1 MDYLILL
8 VITYMVLMLASS
20 QIPPG
25 SPVIDGPQVIV
36 LNSQI
41 TLTCTSPRGDPP
53 PSVKWFFDDSEITTG
68 ISTTTAGT
76 AVTTSLTF
84 TATKNYHLEFLE
96 CQAENGVL
104 QNPLSNT
111 KYIEVHFSP
120 VSATLT
126 GPSTLT
132 PGQQGIWTC
141 ISANGYPAGVMTMK
155 NQNNNT
161 QFTTE
166 FTSSSV
172 LDQKSF
178 DVTGTLTWSPVI
190 VNNGDTICCDVTHT
204 TTLGSTP
211 QTVCRQITVSYAPSV
226 SLIHNAMNVDFGNN
240 VTIGCVISANP
251 SHTSVYWKKIYGVQA
266 ITIDMTNINKYGGG
280 TLASPS
286 LYIISAD
293 TSDAADYICF
303 ATNSFGTGQSSQGTL
318 TVQGN
323 APSVSLILNAMNV
336 DFGNNVTILCVISAN
351 PSHTSVY
358 WKKISGVQAITI
370 DMTNINKYGGGTLAS
385 PSLYIISADTSD
397 AADYICFAT
406 NSFGTGQSSQ
416 GTLTVQGN
424 APSVSLILNAMNVD
438 FGNNVTIGCV
448 ISANP
453 SHTSVYWK
461 KISGVQA
468 ITIDMTN
475 INKYGGGTVASPS
488 LYIISADTSDAADYI
503 CFATNSFGTGQ
514 SSQGTLTVQ
523 DAPSVSLIHNAMNV
537 DFGNNVTIGCV
548 ISANPSHTSVYWK
561 KISGVQA
568 ITIDMTN
575 INKYGGGTVA
585 SPSLYIISADTSDA
599 ADYICFATN
608 SFGTGQSSQ
617 GTLTVQGNAPS
628 VSLIH
633 NAMNVDFGNNVTIG
647 CVISANPSHT
657 SVYWKK
663 ISGVQ
668 AITIDM
674 TNINKYG
681 GGTVASPS
689 LYIISADTS
698 DAADYI
704 CFATNS
710 FGTGQSSQGTLTV
723 QGNAPSVSLIHS
735 AMNVDFGNNV
745 TIGCVIS
752 ANPSHTSVYWKKI
765 SGVQAITID
774 MTNIN
779 KYGGGTVASPSLYI
793 ISADTSDAADYICF
807 ATNSFGTG
815 QSSQGT
821 LTVQGNAPSVS
832 LIHNALNVDF
842 GNNVS
847 IGCVIS
853 ANPSHTS
860 VYWKKISGVQA
871 ITIDMTNTNK
881 YGGGTVA
888 SPSLYIISADTSD
901 AADYICFATN
911 SFGTGQSS
919 QGTLTVQGIIPIV
932 TVTTSAYMVNV
943 DSSIT
948 LECQVTADP
957 THNSV
962 YWQKVI
968 GNNTETLTINGGKYN
983 GSSVSNPNLTI
994 SNTQFSD
1001 AGSYYC
1007 YARNML
1013 GVGSSTQIILAV
1025 TGTWNAPSVSLIH
1038 NAMNVD
1044 FGNNVTIGCVISAN
1058 PSHTSVYWKK
1068 ISGVQAITI
1077 DMTNTNKYGGGTLA
1091 SPSLYIISADT
1102 SDAADYI
1109 CFATNSFGTGQ
1120 SSQGTLTVQGIIPVV
1135 TVTTSA
1141 YMVNVD
1147 SSITLECQ
1155 VTADPTHSSVYWQKV
1170 IGNNTETLTINGGKY
1185 NGSSVSNPNL
1195 TISNTQFSD
1204 AGSYYCYARNML
1216 GVGSSTQ
1223 IILAVTGT
1231 WMNYADT
1238 AITETSVNNAV
1249 PDTTMTATTVRN
1261 AFQDTTMKE
1270 CSGNQVIVPAVL
1282 GTIIGL
1288 MMVTFTAQLVRDKYK
1303 RYSRS
1308 IDKVSRRSSVVHPTL
1323 KESNV
1328 TQMNNLPVEQ
1338 DTIEEG
1344 YAFPRELESGETKQ
1358 FQLLPPID
1366 NRQFTTDTYLLG
1378 RPKLLPIGKVSDL
1391 NV

>member
-523 DAPSVSLIHNAMNV
+523 GNAPSVSLIHNAMNV

-919 QGTLTVQGIIPIV
+919 QGTLTVQG
-932 TVTTSAYMVNV
+932 
-943 DSSIT
+943 
-948 LECQVTADP
+948 
-957 THNSV
+957 
-962 YWQKVI
+962 
-968 GNNTETLTINGGKYN
+968 
-983 GSSVSNPNLTI
+983 
-994 SNTQFSD
+994 
-1001 AGSYYC
+1001 
-1007 YARNML
+1007 
-1013 GVGSSTQIILAV
+1013 
-1025 TGTWNAPSVSLIH
+1025 NAPSVSLIH

>member
-1 MDYLILL
+1 
-8 VITYMVLMLASS
+8 MVLMLASS

-111 KYIEVHFSP
+111 IYIEVHYKTD
-120 VSATLT
+120 VSAKLT

-132 PGQQGIWTC
+132 PGQQGIWTLYLLFK
-141 ISANGYPAGVMTMK
+141 NGYPAGVMTMK

-172 LDQKSF
+172 LNQKSF
-178 DVTGTLTWSPVI
+178 DVTGTLTWSPVF
-190 VNNGDTICCDVTHT
+190 VNNGDTICCDVTYDSEKTIFTDSLQTNT
-204 TTLGSTP
+204 TFL
-211 QTVCRQITVSYAPSV
+211 SV

-280 TLASPS
+280 TVASLS

-370 DMTNINKYGGGTLAS
+370 DMTNINKYGGGTL
-385 PSLYIISADTSD
+385 
-397 AADYICFAT
+397 
-406 NSFGTGQSSQ
+406 
-416 GTLTVQGN
+416 
-424 APSVSLILNAMNVD
+424 
-438 FGNNVTIGCV
+438 
-448 ISANP
+448 
-453 SHTSVYWK
+453 
-461 KISGVQA
+461 
-468 ITIDMTN
+468 
-475 INKYGGGTVASPS
+475 
-488 LYIISADTSDAADYI
+488 
-503 CFATNSFGTGQ
+503 
-514 SSQGTLTVQ
+514 
-523 DAPSVSLIHNAMNV
+523 
-537 DFGNNVTIGCV
+537 
-548 ISANPSHTSVYWK
+548 
-561 KISGVQA
+561 
-568 ITIDMTN
+568 
-575 INKYGGGTVA
+575 A

-723 QGNAPSVSLIHS
+723 QGNAPSVSLIHN

-745 TIGCVIS
+745 SIGCVIS

-832 LIHNALNVDF
+832 LIHNA
-842 GNNVS
+842 
-847 IGCVIS
+847 
-853 ANPSHTS
+853 
-860 VYWKKISGVQA
+860 
-871 ITIDMTNTNK
+871 
-881 YGGGTVA
+881 
-888 SPSLYIISADTSD
+888 
-901 AADYICFATN
+901 
-911 SFGTGQSS
+911 
-919 QGTLTVQGIIPIV
+919 
-932 TVTTSAYMVNV
+932 
-943 DSSIT
+943 
-948 LECQVTADP
+948 
-957 THNSV
+957 
-962 YWQKVI
+962 
-968 GNNTETLTINGGKYN
+968 
-983 GSSVSNPNLTI
+983 
-994 SNTQFSD
+994 
-1001 AGSYYC
+1001 
-1007 YARNML
+1007 
-1013 GVGSSTQIILAV
+1013 
-1025 TGTWNAPSVSLIH
+1025 
-1038 NAMNVD
+1038 MNVD

-1068 ISGVQAITI
+1068 VSGVQAITI

-1238 AITETSVNNAV
+1238 TITETSVNNAV